1 MLSSLSLL
9 FCLALTYIKKKNRA
23 QWEKK
28 LKEIQFLKGWQNKSV
43 ERLEDKTE
51 LYPRKESKKAAKWK
65 EAIGKTL

>member
-1 MLSSLSLL
+1 M
-9 FCLALTYIKKKNRA
+9 
-23 QWEKK
+23 EKEMK
-28 LKEIQFLKGWQNKSV
+28 RNTIFKRMANKSV